1 MLTTSLF
8 CVEGVSDGI
17 QSVLCLCGVVFVCL
31 RVACVCACGGGVRV
45 CIECVSVLQCPITLH
60 IPTCSHIKYVPLP
73 TRVCVC
79 VCMCIVCVRGVRA
92 KRIIIFLRHCRTH
105 VLYFLCPNTSIWMTS
120 NVFPY
125 YFFFLPTTRRGTIS
139 QHRVSL
145 ATLLCFLGPS
155 GFRFF

>member
-79 VCMCIVCVRGVRA
+79 AYVCASCVCA
-92 KRIIIFLRHCRTH
+92 AC
-105 VLYFLCPNTSIWMTS
+105 VL
-120 NVFPY
+120 NV
-125 YFFFLPTTRRGTIS
+125 
-139 QHRVSL
+139 
-145 ATLLCFLGPS
+145 
-155 GFRFF
+155 